1 MTFAIGRLS
10 NAKGELGTVFAAS
23 DRRALTAFHCV
34 GDRASGKVTSRRVI
48 CTWEVGQSRA
58 IVEEFDVINDVA
70 VLLLDRT
77 LPAGLDAI
85 PLTREVNEHARFMAP
100 GAPADIEGVFTYAAS
115 GSITRVDARRTEDGA
130 SVIQLS
136 SVDSIAGLSLHG
148 LSGAPVL
155 VGHPQKAVGVVR
167 WNPRRINEPTLAA
180 GAAIFATPS
189 AVILD
194 RWPKLDPI
202 TGLDQLDLKKVF
214 QQLVR
219 RHKSRSLT
227 SFSEELLKFLVRCG
241 IGLEVDD
248 LRIKA
253 DAKGRHN
260 CMIEIEQSAV
270 VIELSTDLRNDGEIK
285 SGEWQ
290 LSRQLAAYSRSSE
303 RRYIGLLTDGAIW
316 YLYHRFDGRLRRVN
330 EATLTIDPTSSTPEQ
345 LQSWLEALLLTGKQ
359 LPPTPVEIV
368 RKLGATSPSYA
379 LDKTELNAIYQRSKK
394 TPAVKVKR
402 AMWANLLTTAAG
414 TNFTDDDNLFV
425 DHTFLVVMAEIIGHS
440 VVGLNPED
448 PSISAET
455 IVSGSLF
462 SESQI
467 NGVVEADFF
476 DWIAQVPGGE
486 RFVKDLA
493 ERIARFAWGKVE
505 HDVLKVLYESIIP
518 QEVRH
523 QLGEYYTPDW
533 LAEEIVDH
541 CVSAPLSDRVLD
553 ASCGSGTFLFHAV
566 RKYTAAAIDAGMPD
580 SDIVRQ
586 VGKHVIGFDVHPVAV
601 TLARV
606 TYLLAIGMQRLRARG
621 RPAFAIPVYLGDSL
635 HWGQES
641 TLWSN
646 NRLNIP
652 TELDHRTFLN
662 DPDLLASNEGTPHLT
677 FPDSIVAHADRFDR
691 LVNELADLAT
701 DRPRKSTTPS
711 LYAIFK
717 RFEIEDET
725 DQSVIEKTF
734 KSMCQLHDDERNHI
748 WGYYVRNLARP
759 VWLCRPENRVDVL
772 IGNPPW
778 LAYRYMTK
786 MQKASFRLMS
796 SERGLW
802 SGASVATS
810 QDLSGLFVARCI
822 EQYLRIE
829 GHFGYVMPLGVLS
842 RQQYSGFRTGNFS
855 TSSDIVGVDFD
866 QPWDLHQIKPSFFP
880 QSVGVVFGRRGKN
893 TSDSSSLHK
902 RAETWSGRFATKTAS
917 LIEARPRIS
926 RTISEQLRVGQESR
940 YKNSFT
946 QGAAVVPRFLFLID
960 EDVASP
966 LGSGENRQTVRSSR
980 SSSEK
985 PPWKTL
991 PGLRGSVE
999 REFIRSV
1006 YQGNAIL
1013 PFRCLTPNKMIVP
1026 WDGKRLLGGDDE
1038 RLDTHPGLAKW
1049 WRSAEKVWRMHR
1061 SNEDLTLLENF
1072 NYRNKISQQLP
1083 IARQRVV
1090 YNKSGAYLAAAIVT
1104 DDTAIIDQQLYWAV
1118 IEDHNEALFLTAIL
1132 NSNTVTLM
1140 VRPLQARGEHNPRDF
1155 AKTIFQLPIP
1165 LYSPKNAEHLRLVD
1179 LAKRAELVARDT
1191 PLASIRF
1198 EALRRRVR
1206 EALIRDGVAAEI
1218 DEIVKKLLS

>member
-10 NAKGELGTVFAAS
+10 NTKKELGTVFAVS

-34 GDRASGKVTSRRVI
+34 GDRTSGKVVSRRLI
-48 CTWEVGQSRA
+48 CTWDVGQSRA
-58 IVEEFDVINDVA
+58 VVEEFDVINDVA
-70 VLLLDRT
+70 VLLLDRA
-77 LPAGLDAI
+77 LPSGLEAI
-85 PLTREVNEHARFMAP
+85 SLSREVNEHARFIAP

-115 GSITRVDARRTEDGA
+115 GSITRVGARRTEDGA

-136 SVDSIAGLSLHG
+136 SVDSVAGLSLHG

-155 VGHPQKAVGVVR
+155 VGHPQKAVGIVR
-167 WNPRRINEPTLAA
+167 WNPRRVNEPTLAA
-180 GAAIFATPS
+180 GAAIFAAP
-189 AVILD
+189 AGVILD
-194 RWPKLDPI
+194 HWPKLDPI
-202 TGLDQLDLKKVF
+202 TGVDQLDLKHIL
-214 QQLVR
+214 QGLVR
-219 RHKSRSLT
+219 RNKARSLAAI
-227 SFSEELLKFLVRCG
+227 SENLVKFLVGCE
-241 IGLEVDD
+241 IGLAADD
-248 LRIKA
+248 LSIRVDTK
-253 DAKGRHN
+253 RQN
-260 CMIEIEQSAV
+260 CRIEIEQSAS
-270 VIELSTDLRNDGEIK
+270 VIELSVDLRNEEDIK

-290 LSRQLAAYSRSSE
+290 LSRQLAARSRSSE
-303 RRYIGLLTDGAIW
+303 RRHIGLLTDGAIW
-316 YLYHRFDGRLRRVN
+316 YLYHRFDGRLRRV
-330 EATLTIDPTSSTPEQ
+330 EDATLIVDPTTSTPEQ
-345 LQSWLEALLLTGKQ
+345 LRSWLEALFSTGNR
-359 LPPTPVEIV
+359 LAPTPVEIV

-414 TNFTDDDNLFV
+414 TNFTDDDVLFV
-425 DHTFLVVMAEIIGHS
+425 DHTFLVVIAEIIGHS
-440 VVGLNPED
+440 VVGLRPED
-448 PSISAET
+448 PEISAGT
-455 IVSGSLF
+455 IVSGALF
-462 SESQI
+462 SEAQI

-486 RFVKDLA
+486 RFVKNLA
-493 ERIARFAWGKVE
+493 QRIARFAWDKVE

-541 CVSAPLSDRVLD
+541 CVSAPLADRILD
-553 ASCGSGTFLFHAV
+553 ASCGSGAFLFHAV
-566 RKYTAAAIDAGMPD
+566 RKYAAAAMEAGMSD
-580 SDIVRQ
+580 SDIIRQ
-586 VGKHVIGFDVHPVAV
+586 VGEHVIGFDVHPVAV

-606 TYLLAIGMQRLRARG
+606 TYLLAIGMQRLRARD

-646 NRLNIP
+646 NGLSVP
-652 TELDHRTFLN
+652 TALDHQTFLN
-662 DPDLLASNEGTPHLT
+662 DPDLLESTSGTPHLT
-677 FPDSIVAHADRFDR
+677 FPDAIVAHADRFDR

-701 DRPRKSTTPS
+701 DRPRKSATPS

-717 RFEIEDET
+717 RFEIKEKV
-725 DQSVIEKTF
+725 DQSVIWETF
-734 KSMCQLHDDERNHI
+734 KSMCRLHDDERNHI

-786 MQKASFRLMS
+786 MQKASFRSMS

-822 EQYLRIE
+822 EQYLRVE
-829 GHFGYVMPLGVLS
+829 GRFGYVMPLGVLS
-842 RQQYSGFRTGNFS
+842 RQQYAGFRTGNFS
-855 TSSDIVGVDFD
+855 TSSDVVGVGFD
-866 QPWDLHQIKPSFFP
+866 SPWDLHQIKPAFFP
-880 QSVGVVFGRRGKN
+880 QSVGVVFGKRSKN
-893 TSDSSSLHK
+893 SSGSTSLHK
-902 RAETWSGRFATKTAS
+902 QAEIWSGKFATKTAG
-917 LIEARPRIS
+917 LTEARLCIS
-926 RTISEQLRVGQESR
+926 RTIGEKFRASQESQ
-940 YKNSFT
+940 YKNIFT

-960 EDVASP
+960 ESMVGP
-966 LGSGENRQTVRSSR
+966 LGSGGNRQRVRSSR
-980 SSSEK
+980 SSFEK

-991 PGLRGSVE
+991 PGLQGSVE
-999 REFIRSV
+999 REFIRSI
-1006 YQGNAIL
+1006 YQGNTIL
-1013 PFRCLTPNKMIVP
+1013 PFRCLAPNKMIVP
-1026 WDGKRLLGGDDE
+1026 WDGQRLLDGSDE
-1038 RLDTHPGLAKW
+1038 RLDTYPGLAKW
-1049 WRSAEKVWRMHR
+1049 WRSAEKVWRTYG
-1061 SNEDLTLLENF
+1061 SNEGISLLNHF

-1083 IARQRVV
+1083 ISRQRVV

-1104 DDTAIIDQQLYWAV
+1104 DDTAIIDQQLYWAA
-1118 IEDHNEALFLTAIL
+1118 IEDRNEALFLTSIL
-1132 NSNTVTLM
+1132 NSNTLTLM

-1165 LYSPKNAEHLRLVD
+1165 LYNPKKPDHLRLVD

-1191 PLASIRF
+1191 PLVSIRF

-1206 EALIRDGVAAEI
+1206 EALIRDGVADQI
-1218 DEIVKKLLS
+1218 DEIVKKLLA